1 MKKILTAM
9 LSGLVAVSVLA
20 SCSGGGSGSSTT
32 SSSGSS
38 TETSTS
44 ASSSSEEGSS
54 EEASSEGSS
63 ESAEELGGDKLNE
76 IMESGVI
83 TMVTSPDFAPLEF
96 EDISSGET
104 VYAGSDI
111 ELGKYIADYLG
122 VELEI
127 QAMDFQACQAAIST
141 GQADMMISGCAW
153 TEERERAMEL
163 SDPYNISEDDDG
175 QLLIVPADMVSTYN
189 SAESFSGKTIACQ
202 NGSLQYNLT
211 TSQLPDAKIQII
223 GSLGDGV
230 LMVDNGRVDAMACS
244 GDTAKMYIAN
254 YPDLGI
260 AEWQFD
266 YSSDGNVVLCT
277 KGETALMA
285 KINEAI
291 AEVTEQGLYDVWEE
305 EATELAQSLGV
316 EVNS

>member
-9 LSGLVAVSVLA
+9 LSGLVAISVLA
-20 SCSGGGSGSSTT
+20 SCSGSGSGSSTT

-38 TETSTS
+38 AETSTSTS
-44 ASSSSEEGSS
+44 ASAETGSSEEGSS
-54 EEASSEGSS
+54 EDSS
-63 ESAEELGGDKLNE
+63 ESTEELGGDKLDE
-76 IMESGVI
+76 IKESGVI
-83 TMVTSPDFAPLEF
+83 TLVTSPDFAPLEF

-111 ELGKYIADYLG
+111 ELAKYIADYLG

-163 SDPYNISEDDDG
+163 SDPYNLSSDDG
-175 QLLIVPADMVSTYN
+175 QLVIVPLDMVSTYN
-189 SAESFSGKTIACQ
+189 SPESFAGKTIACQ

-211 TSQLPDAKIQII
+211 TSQLPDAEIKIV

-230 LMVDNGRVDAMACS
+230 LMVDNGKVDAMACS
-244 GDTAKMYIAN
+244 GDTAKMYVEN

-266 YSSDGNVVLCT
+266 YTSEGNVVLCT
-277 KGETALMA
+277 KGETALVA
-285 KINEAI
+285 EINKAI
-291 AEVTEQGLYDVWEE
+291 AEVTEQGLYDTWRE
-305 EATELAQSLGV
+305 EATELAKSLGL
-316 EVNS
+316 ETND

>member
-9 LSGLVAVSVLA
+9 LSGLMAVTVLA
-20 SCSGGGSGSSTT
+20 SCSGADSSAPAST
-32 SSSGSS
+32 SSGSAP
-38 TETSTS
+38 S
-44 ASSSSEEGSS
+44 ASASADETPSEDAASEET
-54 EEASSEGSS
+54 
-63 ESAEELGGDKLNE
+63 ELAGEKLNE
-76 IMESGVI
+76 ILEEGVI

-111 ELGKYIADYLG
+111 ELGKYIAEYLG

-141 GQADMMISGCAW
+141 GKADMMISGCAP
-153 TEERERAMEL
+153 TEERKRGMEL
-163 SDPYNISEDDDG
+163 SEPYNSSSDDG
-175 QLLIVPADMVSTYN
+175 QLLIVPIDLVSTYN
-189 SAESFSGKTIACQ
+189 SAESFSGKTVACQ

-211 TSQLPDAKIQII
+211 TEQLPDAEVQII

-230 LMVDNGRVDAMACS
+230 LMVDTGKVDAMACS
-244 GDTAKMYIAN
+244 GDTAKMYVEN
-254 YPDLGI
+254 YPSLGI

-266 YSSDGNVVLCT
+266 YTSQGNVVLCT

-285 KINEAI
+285 EINKAI
-291 AEVTEQGLYDVWEE
+291 AEVQEQGLYDEWRA
-305 EATELAQSLGV
+305 EATELARSLGLDIN
-316 EVNS
+316 E